1 MTNGTGNVPGE
12 QGGIEAER
20 LRPVAPVW
28 HAIVLLVA
36 IVGLSAL
43 QRPQALAQANIQPNR
58 LATYLLTLIYEL
70 VLLGYVW
77 LGLRFYKIPLR
88 EIIGG
93 RWQTFRDFLRDV
105 GIAILF
111 WFAVAGMLIAD
122 NFLFHFSGV
131 DAAKGMFPQSTTELA
146 VFVVLAVFAGFCEE
160 VVFRGYLQRQFSAW
174 TGNVAVGVALQAIVF
189 GSAHMYQGWKGVAVI
204 AVYGALFGI
213 LAAIRNSLRPGMI
226 QHCAQDAISGIAF
239 RVAEKHHLLQL
250 IRF

>member
-1 MTNGTGNVPGE
+1 MTNGTGGVPGE
-12 QGGIEAER
+12 QEQGGGEAER

-77 LGLRFYKIPLR
+77 LGLRLYKIPLR

-122 NFLFHFSGV
+122 SFLFHFSGV
-131 DAAKGMFPQSTTELA
+131 DAA
-146 VFVVLAVFAGFCEE
+146 VFAAKSEP
-160 VVFRGYLQRQFSAW
+160 
-174 TGNVAVGVALQAIVF
+174 
-189 GSAHMYQGWKGVAVI
+189 
-204 AVYGALFGI
+204 
-213 LAAIRNSLRPGMI
+213 RPGTKDESTAPGETVRTRTCGAIMRASDFPI
-226 QHCAQDAISGIAF
+226 TSSPAFAAQ
-239 RVAEKHHLLQL
+239 
-250 IRF
+250 